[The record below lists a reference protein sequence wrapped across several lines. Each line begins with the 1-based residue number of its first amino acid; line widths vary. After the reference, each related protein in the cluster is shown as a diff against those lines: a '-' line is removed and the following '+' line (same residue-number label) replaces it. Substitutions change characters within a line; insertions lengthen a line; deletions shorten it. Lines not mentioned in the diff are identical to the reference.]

1 MAGVKHTK
9 TLVSPDSGAE
19 DKVYGED
26 WNAEHTLSDVAAQA
40 DLDAVSN
47 AVSVVSA
54 AVVTEAGS
62 RSTKDDALSQAI
74 SVVSQA
80 VSVLSNTN
88 SAEHAAL
95 SGRITSVGGLAGGGS
110 VTSDELS
117 AAGAGLSVRVDS
129 VANAVSV
136 VSQALSVGDAALSA
150 RVDSAA
156 NAKSV
161 LSQAVSV
168 ADAALSVRADSVA
181 NAVSVVS
188 QALSVTNASLSN
200 LISAH
205 NVLSNRVSANSGTGG
220 AASVTSNELS
230 IAAAG
235 LSART
240 DSVAN
245 AVSVVSNA
253 VSALSQANS
262 VDHAALSARI
272 TSVANAGGG
281 GSVTSNELSAVSAR
295 LPVWRRVTGS
305 NFQATAVLSNVSGM
319 SWTVSA
325 GEYYN
330 FKICVI
336 WQSGAVTNG
345 IGLALTFPAMTS
357 FAAGVNIGGGAAGN
371 THYHGGT
378 ITEAGSGSAIIAVSA
393 QTSTAQYH
401 AVLEGAFLVSTTG
414 TLQLQYR
421 SEAANISS
429 HVLRGTNGW
438 VVKAQ

>member
-1 MAGVKHTK
+1 MATQPINLGTVADDGTGD
-9 TLVSPDSGAE
+9 TLRDAGGKINENFSV
-19 DKVYGED
+19 
-26 WNAEHTLSDVAAQA
+26 LSVAV
-40 DLDAVSN
+40 DTVSN
-47 AVSVVSA
+47 AVSVVSNALSAEA
-54 AVVTEAGS
+54 ATRE
-62 RSTKDDALSQAI
+62 TKDDALSTAI

-95 SGRITSVGGLAGGGS
+95 SARIDNAGGGGGS
-110 VTSDELS
+110 VTSNELS
-117 AAGAGLSVRVDS
+117 AAAAGLSVRSDS

-136 VSQALSVGDAALSA
+136 VSHAV
-150 RVDSAA
+150 
-156 NAKSV
+156 SV
-161 LSQAVSV
+161 LSQDNSV
-168 ADAALSVRADSVA
+168 QHAALSVRADSVA

-188 QALSVTNASLSN
+188 NAASIVSHAVSVLSQQNSVEHAALSSRITSV
-200 LISAH
+200 
-205 NVLSNRVSANSGTGG
+205 ANQPGG

-230 IAAAG
+230 AAAAG
-235 LSART
+235 LSVRT

-245 AVSVVSNA
+245 AVSVVSHA
-253 VSALSQANS
+253 VSVLSQANS
-262 VDHAALSARI
+262 VAHAALSARND
-272 TSVANAGGG
+272 SVANAVSVLSQQNSVEHAAISSRIDSVAGAAGGG
-281 GSVTSNELSAVSAR
+281 GM
-295 LPVWRRVTGS
+295 VWRRVTAS

-345 IGLALTFPAMTS
+345 IGLALTFPAMTAFS
-357 FAAGVNIGGGAAGN
+357 AGVNIGGGAAGN

-393 QTSTAQYH
+393 QTSTAMYH

-429 HVLRGTNGW
+429 HVHRGTNGW
-438 VVKAQ
+438 LAKAT